1 MALAGRSFQTED
13 GGSSVTPLLLDRSGD
28 VVGQPMRGLRVG
40 YLVSVQVRKTYDVVE
55 LDEDYFEQAG
65 QLLCSPHHLSGRSR
79 MGPNADSTRR
89 SG

>member
-1 MALAGRSFQTED
+1 MIKY
-13 GGSSVTPLLLDRSGD
+13 
-28 VVGQPMRGLRVG
+28 RVG
-40 YLVSVQVRKTYDVVE
+40 VQVRKTYDVVE